1 MPSSMEL
8 AARLSGVVSAQ
19 QEMLSVLNDPQ
30 QVMQLAVNRTPD
42 VTNSAGA
49 VVELAEGDQLVYRA
63 ASGPAAR
70 HLGLRIPMDDSI
82 SGSCIIEERP
92 IRCDVVDLDPRVNS
106 AAARMI
112 GIRSWICAPL
122 VCGGEA
128 VGVLKT
134 FSHKPHTFDD
144 LDTYTLQ
151 LLAGMTSAALM
162 EAHEIRARQASEERY
177 RMLFERN
184 VAGVFRTTL
193 DGRILD
199 CNDALAS
206 YLGYASREDLLKREV
221 WALYH
226 QRSDRDKFIEDLKV
240 DRALTNRRLQ
250 LRRKDGSS
258 MMGLVTSS
266 IIPADSGESQVLGTM
281 VEDS

>member
-1 MPSSMEL
+1 MEL

-49 VVELAEGDQLVYRA
+49 VVELVEGDQLVYRA

-70 HLGLRIPMDDSI
+70 HIGLRIPIDDSI
-82 SGSCIIEERP
+82 SGSSIIEQRP
-92 IRCDVVDLDPRVNS
+92 IRCDDVDLDPRVNS

-112 GIRSWICAPL
+112 GIRSLIVAPL
-122 VCGGEA
+122 MHGEKA

-134 FSHKPHTFDD
+134 FSHKTNTFDD

-199 CNDALAS
+199 CNDALAA

-221 WALYH
+221 WDLYH
-226 QRSDRDKFIEDLKV
+226 QRTDREKFLEDLKN
-240 DRALTNRRLQ
+240 DRAPTNRRLQ
-250 LRRKDGSS
+250 LKRKDGSS
-258 MMGLVTSS
+258 IMGLVTASL
-266 IIPADSGESQVLGTM
+266 IPADGGESQVLGTM

>member
-82 SGSCIIEERP
+82 SGSCIIEQRP
-92 IRCDVVDLDPRVNS
+92 IRCDDVDLDPRVNS

-112 GIRSWICAPL
+112 GIRSLIVAPL
-122 VCGGEA
+122 VHGGKA

-134 FSHKPHTFDD
+134 FSHKTHTFDD

-221 WALYH
+221 WDLYH

-258 MMGLVTSS
+258 MMGLVTAS

>member
-49 VVELAEGDQLVYRA
+49 VVELAEGDHLVYRA

-70 HLGLRIPMDDSI
+70 HIGLRIPIDDSI
-82 SGSCIIEERP
+82 SGSSIIEQRP
-92 IRCDVVDLDPRVNS
+92 IRCDDVDLDPRVNS

-112 GIRSWICAPL
+112 GIRSLIVAPL
-122 VCGGEA
+122 MHGEKA

-134 FSHKPHTFDD
+134 FSHKTNTFDD

-199 CNDALAS
+199 CNDALAA

-221 WALYH
+221 WELYH
-226 QRSDRDKFIEDLKV
+226 QRTDREKFLEDLKN
-240 DRALTNRRLQ
+240 DRALTNRRMQ
-250 LRRKDGSS
+250 LKRKDGSS
-258 MMGLVTSS
+258 IMGLVTASL
-266 IIPADSGESQVLGTM
+266 IPADGGESQVLGTM

>member
-19 QEMLSVLNDPQ
+19 QEMLSMLNDPQ

-70 HLGLRIPMDDSI
+70 HIGLRIPIDDSI
-82 SGSCIIEERP
+82 SGSSIIEQRP
-92 IRCDVVDLDPRVNS
+92 IRCDDVDLDPRVNS

-112 GIRSWICAPL
+112 GIRSLIVAPL
-122 VCGGEA
+122 MHGEKA

-134 FSHKPHTFDD
+134 FSHKTNTFDD

-199 CNDALAS
+199 CNDALAA

-221 WALYH
+221 WDLYH
-226 QRSDRDKFIEDLKV
+226 QRTDREKFLEDLKN
-240 DRALTNRRLQ
+240 DRAPTNRRLQ
-250 LRRKDGSS
+250 LKRKDGSS
-258 MMGLVTSS
+258 IMGLVTASL
-266 IIPADSGESQVLGTM
+266 IPADGGESQVLGTM

>member
-1 MPSSMEL
+1 MEL

-82 SGSCIIEERP
+82 SGSCIIEQRP
-92 IRCDVVDLDPRVNS
+92 IRCDDVDLDPRVNS

-112 GIRSWICAPL
+112 GIRSLIVAPL
-122 VCGGEA
+122 VHGGKA

-134 FSHKPHTFDD
+134 FSHKTHTFDD

-221 WALYH
+221 WDLYH

-258 MMGLVTSS
+258 MMGLVTAS

>member
-70 HLGLRIPMDDSI
+70 HIGLRIPIDDSI
-82 SGSCIIEERP
+82 SGSSIIEQRP
-92 IRCDVVDLDPRVNS
+92 IRCDDVDLDPRVNS

-112 GIRSWICAPL
+112 GIRSLIVAPL
-122 VCGGEA
+122 MHGEKA

-134 FSHKPHTFDD
+134 FSHKTNTFDD

-199 CNDALAS
+199 CNDALAA
-206 YLGYASREDLLKREV
+206 YLGYSSREDLLAHEV
-221 WALYH
+221 WDLYP
-226 QRSDRDKFIEDLKV
+226 QRSDREKYLGELRR
-240 DRALTNRRLQ
+240 DRALTNRRLP

-258 MMGLVTSS
+258 IMGLVTASL
-266 IIPADSGESQVLGTM
+266 IPADGGESQVLGTM

>member
-70 HLGLRIPMDDSI
+70 HIGLRIPIDDSI
-82 SGSCIIEERP
+82 SGSSIIEQRP
-92 IRCDVVDLDPRVNS
+92 IRCDDVDLDPRVNS

-112 GIRSWICAPL
+112 GIRSLIVAPL
-122 VCGGEA
+122 MHGEKA

-134 FSHKPHTFDD
+134 FSHKTNTFDD

-199 CNDALAS
+199 CNDALAA

-221 WALYH
+221 WDLYH
-226 QRSDRDKFIEDLKV
+226 QRTDREKFLEDLKN
-240 DRALTNRRLQ
+240 DRAPTNRRLQ
-250 LRRKDGSS
+250 LKRKDGSS
-258 MMGLVTSS
+258 IMGLVTASL
-266 IIPADSGESQVLGTM
+266 IPADGGESQVLGTM

>member
-63 ASGPAAR
+63 ASGPAVR
-70 HLGLRIPMDDSI
+70 HIGMRLPIDDSI
-82 SGSCIIEERP
+82 SGSCIIEQRP
-92 IRCDVVDLDPRVNS
+92 IRCDNVDLDPRVNS

-112 GIRSWICAPL
+112 GIRSLIVAPL
-122 VCGGEA
+122 VHGGKA

-134 FSHKPHTFDD
+134 FSHKTNTFDD

-151 LLAGMTSAALM
+151 LLAMMTSAALM
-162 EAHEIRARQASEERY
+162 EAQEIRARQASEERY

-199 CNDALAS
+199 CNEALAG
-206 YLGYASREDLLKREV
+206 YLGYASREDLLAHQA
-221 WALYH
+221 WDIYQ
-226 QRSDRDKFIEDLKV
+226 QRSDREKYLEELQR

-250 LRRKDGSS
+250 LRRKDGSII
-258 MMGLVTSS
+258 MGIVTAS
-266 IIPADSGESQVLGTM
+266 IIPTDSGESQVLGTM
-281 VEDS
+281 VEDT